1 MANDIVPDIKMGN
14 IGTQLKCTMTKP
26 DPNDANARISV
37 DISSNNSIKIEL
49 ESPRGKKTLLN
60 AILTNTG
67 TDGKMYHTDSTGV
80 FDRTGRWRV
89 RGVVTYNSGFK
100 FQGTWT
106 GFFVGE

>member
-1 MANDIVPDIKMGN
+1 MANDIVPDIKKGN

-26 DPNDANARISV
+26 DPNDSSARIAV
-37 DISSNNSIKIEL
+37 DISNNNTIQIEL
-49 ESPRGKKTLLN
+49 ENPRGKRTLLS
-60 AILTNTG
+60 ATLTNTG
-67 TDGKMYHTDSTGV
+67 TDGKMYHTDSAGV

-106 GFFVGE
+106 GFNVGD